1 MKMPEF
7 MLTEYLIDLKTNEPS
22 GMFHPYIFDMNRL
35 DIMSVQDDHY
45 IVVPV
50 TNYKPGYDIV
60 FEPHDQKRCRYV
72 FNGKYIDLPHDD
84 IYAFCYALKKLLV
97 TSMNEYLLTDVLP

>member
-35 DIMSVQDDHY
+35 DIMSVQDGHY
-45 IVVPV
+45 G
-50 TNYKPGYDIV
+50 T
-60 FEPHDQKRCRYV
+60 
-72 FNGKYIDLPHDD
+72 
-84 IYAFCYALKKLLV
+84 IYRFTAR
-97 TSMNEYLLTDVLP
+97 TP